1 MMQCLIVILLLI
13 GSVSAVS
20 NIPNLG
26 TVIILSL
33 HVFII
38 PLLSSAPLRLLEETD
53 KTIAEEY
60 IVIFKK
66 TASEIDGQC
75 IIALIITLL
84 HGCDF
89 MWHSSRN
96 TGYITIILYNYCM
109 FIVTH
114 NLSPACMP
122 K

>member
-13 GSVSAVS
+13 GAVSAVS

-26 TVIILSL
+26 IVIILSL

-38 PLLSSAPLRLLEETD
+38 PLLSSAPLRPLEETD

-75 IIALIITLL
+75 IIALI
-84 HGCDF
+84 
-89 MWHSSRN
+89 M
-96 TGYITIILYNYCM
+96 
-109 FIVTH
+109 H
-114 NLSPACMP
+114 NIAAWM
-122 K
+122 